1 MEEFSLMELSHFQ
14 NRKGGTDYMTPR
26 HFPES
31 LSSCIL
37 SVTVY
42 ATTVLNKDAV
52 APVIIV
58 YYNRGLR
65 QLHIS
70 RKKGHCFKNDH
81 SRGRSV
87 AEFVFSRQRID
98 SNLLRNFWKNQLDWV
113 RTEIGSINPGTRSA
127 LRGSA
132 ITRVYLSAM
141 KVWRNYLQKSEHKS
155 GAVCTASNLHKQLPG
170 QALNPI

>member
-1 MEEFSLMELSHFQ
+1 MELSHFQ
-14 NRKGGTDYMTPR
+14 NRKCGTDYMTPR

-37 SVTVY
+37 LVTVY
-42 ATTVLNKDAV
+42 AMTVLNKDAV

-65 QLHIS
+65 ELHIS

-81 SRGRSV
+81 SRGRSI

-113 RTEIGSINPGTRSA
+113 TTEIGSINPGTRSA

-132 ITRVYLSAM
+132 ITGCICQP
-141 KVWRNYLQKSEHKS
+141 WRCGETICRSQSTNQVLYVQPQTFTNSSLVKH
-155 GAVCTASNLHKQLPG
+155 
-170 QALNPI
+170 